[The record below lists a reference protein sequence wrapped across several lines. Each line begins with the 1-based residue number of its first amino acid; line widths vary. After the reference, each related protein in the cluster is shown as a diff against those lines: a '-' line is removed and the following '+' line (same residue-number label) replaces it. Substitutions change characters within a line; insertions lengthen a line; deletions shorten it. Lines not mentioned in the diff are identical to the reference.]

1 MQCNL
6 FVTFDRF
13 VKHVLELKVLL
24 ISKLASKVCLEQ
36 IYERK
41 VIGLEK
47 SQQHDFKKVRLDS

>member
-24 ISKLASKVCLEQ
+24 ISKVKFALIEQ

-47 SQQHDFKKVRLDS
+47 SQPHDFKKVQLDT

>member
-1 MQCNL
+1 MQFFCY
-6 FVTFDRF
+6 FDRF

-24 ISKLASKVCLEQ
+24 ISNWEVKFALIEQ

-47 SQQHDFKKVRLDS
+47 SQQHDFKKVQLDS